1 MTEGKVLTKVSTFFD
16 IPMWL
21 IIIAIDGTLYSEIS
35 GTVCSEIVACF
46 KMKIEHENLHRNN
59 EKNNALE
66 PLPGQQLKR
75 VVVKCP
81 VYW

>member
-1 MTEGKVLTKVSTFFD
+1 MTEGKVLTKVSAFFD

-46 KMKIEHENLHRNN
+46 KMKNEHKDLHRN
-59 EKNNALE
+59 KANNIVL
-66 PLPGQQLKR
+66 LPAKHQQLKG
-75 VVVKCP
+75 VGSKCTN
-81 VYW
+81 WW